1 MRGSFDD
8 LARSLA
14 TPMPRRR
21 AMRTIGAA
29 FAVAAF
35 PALRPGRAIGGAAH
49 QQGATGNAKRCFVTI
64 PFGTHE
70 GGSYYPEYQKCC
82 TGPNN
87 DKEHPNQMSWV
98 CPKDYSCGSA
108 ASSFCPCPKKCSD
121 GTCCPSTKGRCVA
134 GTCCPAIR
142 TTFRPGSS
150 GKAAACCPPGTIA
163 VPGGVGLCC
172 PKGKPNCCEEVDRR
186 AGDVETAAL
195 GPPKG
200 RLCVNGKLRKT

>member
-14 TPMPRRR
+14 TPMPRGR
-21 AMRTIGAA
+21 AVRVIGAA

-35 PALRPGRAIGGAAH
+35 PGLRPERALAGAARDTA
-49 QQGATGNAKRCFVTI
+49 GRPVRCFVAI
-64 PFGTHE
+64 PMGTHE
-70 GGSYYPEYQKCC
+70 GGNYYPQYEKCC
-82 TGPNN
+82 KGPNN
-87 DKEHPNQMSWV
+87 DEQRPNQMSWV
-98 CPKDYSCGSA
+98 CPKDHGCGSA
-108 ASSFCPCPKKCSD
+108 ASGLCPCPKKCAD
-121 GTCCPSTKGRCVA
+121 GACCPSTKGRCVD

-163 VPGGVGLCC
+163 VPGGTGLCC
-172 PKGKPNCCEEVDRR
+172 PKGKPNCCEEFDVR
-186 AGDVETAAL
+186 AGDDETGTL

-200 RLCVNGKLRKT
+200 RLCVNGKLRKG